1 MTCLLAQASIDS
13 VPANWLKYLVLTI
26 IAGMVATA
34 FVVSAIFAALQYFA
48 DKRREN
54 KPVTTT
60 LENDPLRMQKVY
72 PSATVKELADA
83 KNEHGRR
90 LDKHDVELG
99 QLWSTMRDEDKTI
112 RKEVAEKFDSISR
125 ALGRIE
131 GQLEEQK

>member
-34 FVVSAIFAALQYFA
+34 FVVSAIFAGLQYYA
-48 DKRREN
+48 DKRREG
-54 KPVTTT
+54 KPTSTT

-72 PSATVKELADA
+72 PSPTVKELADA

-90 LDKHDVELG
+90 LDKHDAELG
-99 QLWSTMRDEDKTI
+99 QIWSTMRDEDKAI
-112 RKEVAEKFDSISR
+112 RREVSEKFDSISR

-131 GQLEEQK
+131 GELSKD